1 MYNYFAHDP
10 EAGTEF
16 FRTEE
21 EAIAYC
27 NDAIQDCREQA
38 MEDCEWQELVEN
50 VCWGVIEQIT
60 NEVNYDPESGS
71 CDYELVNV

>member
-27 NDAIQDCREQA
+27 NDAIQDYREQA
-38 MEDCEWQELVEN
+38 MEDCEWQANPRGRGSFLYYTEDEDDGYVEG
-50 VCWGVIEQIT
+50 CKRFSQPLERI
-60 NEVNYDPESGS
+60 
-71 CDYELVNV
+71 